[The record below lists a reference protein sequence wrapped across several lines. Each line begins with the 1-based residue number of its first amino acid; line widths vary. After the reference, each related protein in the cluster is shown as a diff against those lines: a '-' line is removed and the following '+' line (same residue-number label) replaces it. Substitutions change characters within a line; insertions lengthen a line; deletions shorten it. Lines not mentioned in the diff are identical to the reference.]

1 MQTIVRYSRGF
12 LKKLKEDHVS
22 AYAAQ
27 AAFFVM
33 LSFIPFVLLLLTLIQ
48 YTEVTKSD
56 LYFVAQDL
64 LPTTLDRF
72 VIGIIDEMYE
82 RGAFAL
88 SLSAVTAVWSAGKA
102 FFALMHGMNVI
113 YGVEE
118 PRGYVRL
125 RLRAAGYTLI
135 FLVAIVLCLVL
146 LVFGNSLH
154 EMALK
159 HMPILAVVTGTVLGL
174 KNMISLAVLTF
185 FFVILYRFVPN
196 HKAKLHSLVTGAVF
210 ASVGWFLFSTFFS
223 IYIDISNGF
232 SNMYGSLTTVIL
244 VMLWLYFCM
253 YILLIGAE
261 INVYFEEFRQAGEIE
276 IP

>member
-1 MQTIVRYSRGF
+1 MQSIVRVSNEF
-12 LKKLKEDHVS
+12 LRRLKEDHVS

-33 LSFIPFVLLLLTLIQ
+33 LSSIPFLLLLLTMVQ
-48 YTEVTKSD
+48 YTGLTKSD
-56 LYFVAQDL
+56 LYFAAQDL
-64 LPTTLDRF
+64 LPATLDRF

-82 RGAFAL
+82 RGAVAL
-88 SLSAVTAVWSAGKA
+88 SLSALTAVWSSGKA
-102 FFALMHGMNVI
+102 FFALMRGMNVI

-118 PRGYVRL
+118 SRGYLRL
-125 RLRAAGYTLI
+125 RLRAAGYTMLFLI
-135 FLVAIVLCLVL
+135 AIVLCLVL
-146 LVFGNSLH
+146 LIFGNSLH

-159 HMPILAVVTGTVLGL
+159 HLPILSIVTGTIVGL
-174 KNMISLAVLTF
+174 KNMISLIWLTF

-196 HKAKLHSLVTGAVF
+196 HRVRLQSQIAGAGF

-223 IYIDISNGF
+223 IYIDASKGF
-232 SNMYGSLTTVIL
+232 ANMYGSLTTVIL

-261 INVYFEEFRQAGEIE
+261 VNVCLEG
-276 IP
+276 